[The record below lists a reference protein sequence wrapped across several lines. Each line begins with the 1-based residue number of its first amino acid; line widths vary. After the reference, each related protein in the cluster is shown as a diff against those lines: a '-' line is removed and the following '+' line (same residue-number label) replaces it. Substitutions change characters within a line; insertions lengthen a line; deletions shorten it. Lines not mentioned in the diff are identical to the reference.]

1 MTFEGQGGSLKQA
14 MQQAMYNLSLAPE
27 ITADQLTCQEKG
39 PETEYRFRLQVIE
52 AIQQLC
58 QQEGKG
64 HIRVWTDGAHVSH
77 SNNEHRPPAP
87 GGGQECVI
95 NELYNFQ
102 RCWSIV
108 RFDKEGLD
116 EIKRLAKAA
125 ILAAETEYKSI
136 FVLPMQVHR
145 SYQTHS
151 VSLSLRVDMS

>member
-1 MTFEGQGGSLKQA
+1 MTVEGQGGSLKQA
-14 MQQAMYNLSLAPE
+14 MQQAMYNFSLAPE
-27 ITADQLTCQEKG
+27 ITAEDLTSQDKG

-52 AIQQLC
+52 AIQQVC
-58 QQEGKG
+58 RENGKG

-77 SNNEHRPPAP
+77 SSKEYMPQGPR
-87 GGGQECVI
+87 EEEERVV
-95 NELYNFQ
+95 NELCGHQ

-116 EIKRLAKAA
+116 VIKRLMKG
-125 ILAAETEYKSI
+125 ILLAGFEYKSF

-145 SYQTHS
+145 SYQTHN